1 MEGNSGVGIVGI
13 LIYAVIIVA
22 FLAANWKIYEKAG
35 KPGWSA
41 IIPIYNLVVLM
52 EIVGKPAW
60 WVILFFVPCVNLV
73 VFILVAIELAK
84 AFGKSAGFA
93 VLFFVLGIGYFILGF
108 SDAKYQGPAKA
119 A

>member
-13 LIYAVIIVA
+13 LVYAVIIVA
-22 FLAANWKIYEKAG
+22 FLAANWVIFQKAG
-35 KPGWSA
+35 KPGWAA
-41 IIPIYNLVVLM
+41 IIPIYNLVVLL
-52 EIVGKPAW
+52 EIVGKPVW
-60 WVILFFVPCVNLV
+60 WIVLFLIPCVNLV

-93 VLFFVLGIGYFILGF
+93 VLFFILGIGYFILAF

-119 A
+119 